1 MKLKFFTVL
10 MLAAAAFMSACG
22 KSDADLT
29 KAVTDK
35 LAADKVSGVTASVK
49 DGVATLS
56 GEVADVTVKSKAEA
70 SAKGVEGVK
79 SVTNNITLKP
89 LPPAPTPAGSDQML
103 KGTIDESIKK
113 LNITGIT
120 VAVADGDVTL
130 TGDVKK
136 DDLAKVMQAVSAT
149 NPKHINN
156 KLTVK

>member
-10 MLAAAAFMSACG
+10 MLAMAAFLSACG
-22 KSDADLT
+22 KSDADIT

-35 LAADKVSGVTASVK
+35 LAADKITGVTATVN
-49 DGVATLS
+49 GGAATLS

-79 SVTNNITLKP
+79 SVTNNITLKA
-89 LPPAPTPAGSDQML
+89 LPVAPAPAGGDQML

-120 VAVADGDVTL
+120 VTVADGDVTL
-130 TGDVKK
+130 TGDVSK
-136 DDLAKVMQAVSAT
+136 DNLAKVMQAVSAT
-149 NPKHINN
+149 NPKHITN